1 MLQAPRILPETIL
14 PIIIGWPE
22 AFSLPPLTS
31 RNFPIHL
38 PESCR
43 VLLRVL
49 VGPCMDAASEAVL
62 ALQLGRFVPDADCI
76 SIICHANS
84 FTPSRK
90 EQFARILPLTAK
102 FREVRVIDEDER
114 EYIAIQEVLG
124 GFASESYYL
133 TSPADILPETLTV
146 FGEQNLRI
154 THPRCAQNFVEN
166 YETISSQFVEALK
179 GSDQIQRIGITLDF
193 LPSLAAVFQNL
204 HRHPNLRELELI
216 EPATFG
222 LESIS
227 SDAAA
232 KLKSAFIDF
241 LRNSNI
247 TYLTLP
253 LPLITPTTLRAL
265 NKLPE
270 LRMLKIC
277 PVKGFPSVPYLCKIA
292 ERSVRDFSFIEL
304 VNVVADTE
312 DEITEESI
320 AFLRTTFPTT
330 IVYQSTLS

>member
-1 MLQAPRILPETIL
+1 MLQAPPFLPETIV
-14 PIIIGWPE
+14 PISIGWPE
-22 AFSLPPLTS
+22 TLPPPPTTS

-49 VGPCMDAASEAVL
+49 VGPCMDAASEAAL

-90 EQFARILPLTAK
+90 EQFEQILPLTAK
-102 FREVRVIDEDER
+102 FREIRVIDEHER
-114 EYIAIQEVLG
+114 EYIVIQEVLG
-124 GFASESYYL
+124 GFAFKSYYL
-133 TSPADILPETLTV
+133 TSSADILPETLTA
-146 FGEQNLRI
+146 FGEHNLRI
-154 THPRCAQNFVEN
+154 TPPRSPQNFLEN

-179 GSDQIQRIGITLDF
+179 GNDQIQRIGITLDF
-193 LPSLAAVFQNL
+193 LPSIALVFQNL
-204 HRHPNLRELELI
+204 QHHANLRELELI
-216 EPATFG
+216 EPTTFG
-222 LESIS
+222 LGSITA
-227 SDAAA
+227 DAAT

-253 LPLITPTTLRAL
+253 LPLITRTTLRSL

-277 PVKGFPSVPYLCKIA
+277 PVKGFSSVPYLCDIA

-304 VNVVADTE
+304 VNVVANTE

-330 IVYQSTLS
+330 IVYQSISS